1 MRKTWIVLVLVLGA
15 VALTAAACGSSDE
28 EESASPTEA
37 VAEIDQI
44 SAMLDEGLAQYR
56 SGDKEAAETTIGDA
70 YLEHFEKVEDPLGER
85 DHELMEDLEHQIS
98 TEIRDEMKNDA
109 PADEVAKLVSDAKI
123 DLDQAKTKL
132 QEAE

>member
-1 MRKTWIVLVLVLGA
+1 MRKTWFVLALVLGT
-15 VALTAAACGSSDE
+15 VALTGVACGSSDE

-44 SAMLDEGLAQYR
+44 AAMLDEGLAQYR
-56 SGDKEAAETTIGDA
+56 SGDKEAADTTVGDA
-70 YLEHFEKVEDPLGER
+70 YLEHFEKVEDPLGEQ

-109 PADEVAKLVSDAKI
+109 PADEVAKLISDTKT
-123 DLDQAKTKL
+123 DLDLAKAKL

>member
-15 VALTAAACGSSDE
+15 VALTGVACGSSDD

-44 SAMLDEGLAQYR
+44 KTLLDEGLAQYR
-56 SGDKEAAETTIGDA
+56 DGDKDAADTTVGDA

-109 PADEVAKLVSDAKI
+109 PADEVAKLISDTKT
-123 DLDQAKTKL
+123 DLDLAKTKL
-132 QEAE
+132 QEAD

>member
-1 MRKTWIVLVLVLGA
+1 MRRTWIVLALVLGA
-15 VALTAAACGSSDE
+15 VALTGAACGSSDE
-28 EESASPTEA
+28 EEGASPTEA

-44 SAMLDEGLAQYR
+44 AAMLDDGLAKYR
-56 SGDKEAAETTIGDA
+56 SGDKEAADTTVGDA
-70 YLEHFEKVEDPLGER
+70 YLEHFEQVEDPLGER

-109 PADEVAKLVSDAKI
+109 PPDEVAKLISDAKT
-123 DLDQAKTKL
+123 DLDLAKTKL